1 MQETGRVSRTQQMT
15 SLKHAKKRKAE
26 GKSPFYN
33 QKDDVV
39 TKYKKG
45 K

>member
-1 MQETGRVSRTQQMT
+1 MT
-15 SLKHAKKRKAE
+15 SLKHARKRIKA
-26 GKSPFYN
+26 GKSPFHN
-33 QKDDVV
+33 QKDDKV

>member
-1 MQETGRVSRTQQMT
+1 MT
-15 SLKHAKKRKAE
+15 SLKHAKKRIKA

-33 QKDDVV
+33 QKDDVLP
-39 TKYKKG
+39 KYKKG